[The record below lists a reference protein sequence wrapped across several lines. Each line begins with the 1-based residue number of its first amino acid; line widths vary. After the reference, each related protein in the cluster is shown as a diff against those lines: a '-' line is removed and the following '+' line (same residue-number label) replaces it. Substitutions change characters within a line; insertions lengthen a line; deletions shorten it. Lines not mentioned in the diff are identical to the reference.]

1 MPPTSSRLTL
11 GLLLCG
17 ALLAG
22 CKGPGANVARANLE
36 LPSREELTRTPGAP
50 MDARR
55 GGTVEGR
62 VSLNDPTADRTE
74 AHKNSDAAGRVLSLV
89 GYQLAHGTP
98 IGGAPG
104 DPLPVLAQTKVGADL
119 GWRLTLPA
127 LRGEQLQRLPET
139 PNLQGTGCTL
149 GADEVS
155 DPGAYMATVYFA
167 LDTGHPE
174 PVKDLPRAPQGAEY
188 LHEFTYTFIEGN
200 ALPPGVRA
208 STRAVGHA
216 LRYVDRDLKTRY
228 RLTCTEGTQVQST
241 DEQLDLKA
249 GWNLLE
255 TRSLMELRGDQK
267 TVQRTVRVVP
277 LSTPVR
283 LWGLH

>member
-11 GLLLCG
+11 GLLLCS

-22 CKGPGANVARANLE
+22 CKGPGANVVRANLE

-74 AHKNSDAAGRVLSLV
+74 AHKNSDAAGQALSLV
-89 GYQLAHGTP
+89 GYQLAYGTP
-98 IGGAPG
+98 IGGVPG
-104 DPLPVLAQTKVGADL
+104 DTLPVLAQTKVGPDL
-119 GWRLTLPA
+119 RWRLTLPV
-127 LRGEQLQRLPET
+127 LRDEQLQRLPEV
-139 PNLQGTGCTL
+139 PDLEAAGCTL
-149 GADEVS
+149 GANEVS
-155 DPGAYMATVYFA
+155 DPGAYVANVYFA
-167 LDTGHPE
+167 LHTGHPG
-174 PVKDLPRAPQGAEY
+174 PVKDLPPAPEGAEY
-188 LHEFTYTFIEGN
+188 LHEFTYTFIEGQD
-200 ALPPGVRA
+200 LPPGVRA
-208 STRAVGHA
+208 STRAVGHL
-216 LRYVDRDLKTRY
+216 LRYVDRDLKTHYQLR
-228 RLTCTEGTQVQST
+228 CTEGTQIQST
-241 DEQLDLKA
+241 DEELDLKA